1 MKGGVDKDTSVAKLE
16 DPSMVPAVLVVVFL
30 LSESSLGPGPLLHAI
45 QLG

>member
-16 DPSMVPAVLVVVFL
+16 DPSMIPAVLVVIFL
-30 LSESSLGPGPLLHAI
+30 LSKSPLGSGPLLYAL

>member
-16 DPSMVPAVLVVVFL
+16 DPSMIPAVLVVIFL
-30 LSESSLGPGPLLHAI
+30 LSKIPLGSGPLLYAL